1 MLHFKNKFV
10 IISIVKEDIKMENK
24 NGRGIFLGVVS
35 VATLVVAII
44 GATFAFFSA
53 SGGSANNAVTAGATT
68 LTGAIELTSANNK
81 LATNLIPV
89 AAEDQFFPRYPGVAA
104 SGEHSCLDDKNNEIC
119 SVYEFT
125 ITNTASIAQTIY
137 VSFDPVTN
145 SFANL
150 YFAAFNTTIANAN
163 FQVATGGTGTGAS
176 FVLTPQTSTGNATIG
191 HQATKLT
198 TGATTNA
205 MPGLTTT
212 LNAGASVTYTILVWL
227 QETGDD
233 QNTEQGG
240 SFAAGVNVTTG
251 SGSGGVTGVMS
262 AGA

>member
-1 MLHFKNKFV
+1 
-10 IISIVKEDIKMENK
+10 MENK

-68 LTGAIELTSANNK
+68 LTGAITLTSNNSK
-81 LATNLIPV
+81 LSTNLIPV
-89 AAEDQFFPRYPGVAA
+89 ASENTNFPRYPGVAA
-104 SGEHSCLDDKNNEIC
+104 SGEHSCLDDTGNEIC

-125 ITNTASIAQTIY
+125 ITNTASVAQTIY

-145 SFANL
+145 SFDNM
-150 YFAAFNTTIANAN
+150 YFAAFNTTVASAN
-163 FQVATGGTGTGAS
+163 FQVATAGAGTGSNFT
-176 FVLTPQTSTGNATIG
+176 LTPQTSTGNATIG
-191 HQATKLT
+191 HQATKLAN
-198 TGATTNA
+198 GASTNA
-205 MPGLTTT
+205 MSGLTTT

-227 QETGDD
+227 QETGAD

-240 SFAAGVNVTTG
+240 TFAAGVNVNTG
-251 SGSGGVTGVMS
+251 NGTSGVTGVMS

>member
-1 MLHFKNKFV
+1 
-10 IISIVKEDIKMENK
+10 MENK

-68 LTGAIELTSANNK
+68 LAGAIELTSSNSK

-89 AAEDQFFPRYPGVAA
+89 ASEDANFARYPGVAA
-104 SGEHSCLDDKNNEIC
+104 SGAHSCLDDRDNEIC

-137 VSFDPVTN
+137 VSFDPVSN
-145 SFANL
+145 DFDNL
-150 YFAAFNTTIANAN
+150 YFAAFNTTVASAN
-163 FQVATGGTGTGAS
+163 FQVATGAS
-176 FVLTPQTSTGNATIG
+176 GSGSSFALTAQTNSGNATIG
-191 HQATKLT
+191 HQATKLANGT
-198 TGATTNA
+198 STNA
-205 MPGLTTT
+205 MSGLTTT
-212 LNAGASVTYTILVWL
+212 LNPNASVTYTILVWL

-233 QNTEQGG
+233 QNSEQGG
-240 SFAAGVNVTTG
+240 TFAAGVNVTTG
-251 SGSGGVTGVMS
+251 SGSGGVTGIMS